1 MLRRP
6 PRSTRTDTL
15 FPYTTLFRSAEV
27 RRWQVRGFV
36 AATRRDRGLAQA
48 LEVEHEELAEGVAA
62 ARELVEVAADVVG
75 DPQVVG
81 VVRRAV
87 AEAAPVVALG
97 EVVGGAVLDLGGRHA
112 AVQAR
117 IVGEVEAA
125 AHLGLVD

>member
-1 MLRRP
+1 MIRRP

-15 FPYTTLFRSAEV
+15 FPYTTLFRS
-27 RRWQVRGFV
+27 
-36 AATRRDRGLAQA
+36 
-48 LEVEHEELAEGVAA
+48 EELAEGVAA
-62 ARELVEVAADVVG
+62 ARELVEIAADVVG

-112 AVQAR
+112 EVQAR

-125 AHLGLVD
+125 AHLGLVDFRLHVAVGDRKSTRLNSSH